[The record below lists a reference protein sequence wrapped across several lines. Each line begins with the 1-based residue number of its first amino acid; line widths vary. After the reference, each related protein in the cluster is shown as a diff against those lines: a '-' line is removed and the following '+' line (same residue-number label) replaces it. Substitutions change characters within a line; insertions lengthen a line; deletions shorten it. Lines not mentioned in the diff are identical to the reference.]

1 MNGEWNVVKVK
12 DLPHVTPVA
21 EFQCGNLARR
31 EEAGSTE
38 LHQYQ
43 SFLPGQQPSTEDRP
57 KTTHN
62 MTAIHAILPSEPST
76 LDR

>member
-38 LHQYQ
+38 LRTISILSGRTTFFHR
-43 SFLPGQQPSTEDRP
+43 GQTENCSQHDS
-57 KTTHN
+57 HC
-62 MTAIHAILPSEPST
+62 AILLYR